1 MNAITRDI
9 LNIKVENINY
19 ALGLTSNKYFI
30 QKAYGGYRLCKTTNE
45 AGGCADI
52 TERMT
57 KKELASVLDGIYNT
71 IRASGLMATEK

>member
-1 MNAITRDI
+1 MNAITQDI

-57 KKELASVLDGIYNT
+57 KKEQKWPN
-71 IRASGLMATEK
+71 GLTVWELRLLF

>member
-1 MNAITRDI
+1 MNTITKDI

-30 QKAYGGYRLCKTTNE
+30 QSAYGGYRLCKTTNG

-57 KKELASVLDGIYNT
+57 KKELAKVLDGIYNT

>member
-1 MNAITRDI
+1 MNAITQDI

-30 QKAYGGYRLCKTTNE
+30 QSAYGGYRLCKTTNS

-57 KKELASVLDGIYNT
+57 KKELAKVLDGIYNT